1 MFLVETDRDPGSTY
15 SITIEYL
22 TVQLQ
27 VRGKPSPMRYITP
40 TRYSCEVR
48 CTYNYKVHLHLGGT
62 LTSTKYSTLYL
73 HHEMQP
79 HLRGTSIHTE
89 VQLQYN
95 YKVLHLYTDE
105 VHLYLPT
112 TYIYSTTTP
121 SWNSLLIRY
130 PLRRF

>member
-1 MFLVETDRDPGSTY
+1 MFLVETDWDPDSTY

-22 TVQLQ
+22 KVQLQ
-27 VRGKPSPMRYITP
+27 VRGKPSPMRYITL

-48 CTYNYKVHLHLGGT
+48 YTYKVHLHLGGI

-89 VQLQYN
+89 VQLHLRGSLPVCTPTRYIYTYDVLVHLQYE
-95 YKVLHLYTDE
+95 VELHLLGT
-105 VHLYLPT
+105 
-112 TYIYSTTTP
+112 
-121 SWNSLLIRY
+121 RY
-130 PLRRF
+130 